1 MSPIKEM
8 PTYKFA
14 DIVLSQKD
22 SFTLKDVLDQLNE
35 IGVSIDEN
43 MAQMTLNRL
52 RDNWIISESNS
63 VYCLSINDF

>member
-8 PTYKFA
+8 PTYKLA

-43 MAQMTLNRL
+43 MAKMTLNRL

-63 VYCLSINDF
+63 VYCLSINEF